1 MDLKIGKKVWIA
13 NQSTPTEVTIRFVGD
28 KEIACDIDGK
38 LEVKQIRELYE
49 TEAEAQAAINGLLM
63 TVFCREVNRTT
74 GEVMVYPIETEID
87 NGLVTALR
95 IRGRMNPELTYGVS
109 MKIFF
114 EEHKDEMKDM
124 EVLNRMFE
132 NNNVV
137 LL

>member
-1 MDLKIGKKVWIA
+1 MDLKIGKKVWIT

-28 KEIACDIDGK
+28 KEIAYEIDGK
-38 LEVKQIRELYE
+38 LEVKQLRELHE
-49 TEAEAQAAINGLLM
+49 TEAEAQTAINGLLM
-63 TVFCREVNRTT
+63 TVFCREVSRTT

-95 IRGRMNPELTYGVS
+95 IRGRMNPELTYGVC
-109 MKIFF
+109 MKTFF
-114 EEHKDEMKDM
+114 DEHKDEMKDI
-124 EVLNRMFE
+124 EILNKIFE